1 MDEDNEIVH
10 RNQEMRDE
18 GNEGRKKKRKRVS
31 KNRKTMVF

>member
-18 GNEGRKKKRKRVS
+18 ENEGRKKKRKRVS